1 MVYVTSLVWTRSK
14 VFQYFKDEANKRAI
28 ERETSKPI
36 ADATRTTKDFDSG
49 KRNLQCL
56 LPFGATITLTAFPFE
71 TVDEFIAKSKQL
83 FFRRRFPWASQE
95 YIFYKRTVDGKDI
108 PLTGTT
114 ILENFSIEDQ
124 SNLIAGTLVVLLAE
138 PAKAQL
144 DEKAHTDLVD
154 KLFRA
159 VCSDPE
165 GNVETSTVN
174 EWLLYESCFQAVQ
187 LKSRMVKLQLAL
199 VQMLGV
205 VEMCNRENFGILFR
219 EWSDSELRF
228 VISNSGRRHL
238 RVIKY
243 SIGMH
248 IHASL
253 NSSYSLI

>member
-1 MVYVTSLVWTRSK
+1 MERTINGSLLN
-14 VFQYFKDEANKRAI
+14 FN
-28 ERETSKPI
+28 
-36 ADATRTTKDFDSG
+36 
-49 KRNLQCL
+49 CL
-56 LPFGATITLTAFPFE
+56 PSPDYTFPPTQLT
-71 TVDEFIAKSKQL
+71 
-83 FFRRRFPWASQE
+83 
-95 YIFYKRTVDGKDI
+95 FYKRTVDGKDI

-205 VEMCNRENFGILFR
+205 VEMCNGQILLGLLHLKNW
-219 EWSDSELRF
+219 ECHWSHWLL
-228 VISNSGRRHL
+228 HL
-238 RVIKY
+238 RNQPMALTAHPSQQFGRNLLQSALLSV
-243 SIGMH
+243 
-248 IHASL
+248 
-253 NSSYSLI
+253 